1 MVGASKILTVSY
13 GTFSCTLEGFDEPF
27 NTMKAIAE
35 YFRDL
40 AAEDRY
46 FGAEPPTPDAAM
58 LHQIAE
64 REMKR
69 RVEAKIQDNG
79 VHLRATDS
87 DAPALMPGKPK
98 PATMFEEQP
107 ETAPADQVISDSVAE
122 KLARIRSAMLETRAT
137 GEATRPPSSLAP
149 ANLAPPTLKAA
160 LAEAEAAEKAEAEAM
175 SKAEAEAAEI
185 AAAQAFAEAKA
196 ERAAAIAKEEVEK
209 AAAEARAKAEV
220 EAAEIAAALAK
231 AEAEAAEDEAR
242 AKAEVEAAEIAVALA
257 KAEAE
262 KAEAEARATAEVEA
276 AEIAAALAKAEAEKA
291 EAEARAQAEAE
302 AIADAEARA
311 KALAEDEMLVALAGS
326 FEDEDTPASARFD
339 DNFDINVS
347 PFSDDTAEGDD
358 SLMTSLAAAMAEP
371 VAQPAAAEAEPL
383 ILDLEDDLEIEP
395 ETGLADD
402 LDAEFDDISPLKDD
416 ETAAEAPETATV
428 EAATEAEAPAP
439 EVNPTLQRARARV
452 IKIRR
457 ATAAPVIDVTD
468 PTKDASALS
477 PEAEADLMR
486 ELDGVQADTPA
497 QPAPSPE
504 RTGVRMVTPVRPQ
517 RPMSQRSRA
526 EELIAPEDDASV
538 KRLLEQ
544 TNTALEVP
552 ENRRR
557 LSAISHLKAAVAA
570 TVADRKS
577 GGDTGPTEEMRMNP
591 YRNDLERAVRAR
603 PATSAQPNVE
613 RASPL
618 MLVSEQRIDT
628 PRAQPVGMPNH
639 LTSVRPRR
647 VSGDALAINID
658 DLDEDDLELDALDA
672 SEQRN
677 IFGAATSFADYAERL
692 GAVSLPE
699 LLEAAAA
706 YAAHVEGQPDV
717 SRPQMLGHVMSV
729 QPELEQDR
737 EAMLRSFGAL
747 LREGRIEKVRRGHFM
762 LSEASP
768 LHAEARKAAD
778 D

>member
-87 DAPALMPGKPK
+87 DVPALMPAKAK
-98 PATMFEEQP
+98 PAAMFDEQP
-107 ETAPADQVISDSVAE
+107 EAAPADQVISDSVAE

-137 GEATRPPSSLAP
+137 GEATRPPANPAP
-149 ANLAPPTLKAA
+149 LKAA
-160 LAEAEAAEKAEAEAM
+160 LADAEAAEKAEADALA
-175 SKAEAEAAEI
+175 KAEVEAAEI
-185 AAAQAFAEAKA
+185 AAAQAFAEAEA
-196 ERAAAIAKEEVEK
+196 ENAAAM
-209 AAAEARAKAEV
+209 
-220 EAAEIAAALAK
+220 AK
-231 AEAEAAEDEAR
+231 AEAE
-242 AKAEVEAAEIAVALA
+242 
-257 KAEAE
+257 AEAE
-262 KAEAEARATAEVEA
+262 KAEAEA

-291 EAEARAQAEAE
+291 EAEAREKAEVEAAEIAAAQAKAEAEKAEAEARAQAEADALAE
-302 AIADAEARA
+302 AEARA

-326 FEDEDTPASARFD
+326 FDDEDTPVSARFED
-339 DNFDINVS
+339 DFDITLT
-347 PFSDDTAEGDD
+347 PISDDTAEGDD
-358 SLMTSLAAAMAEP
+358 SLMTSLAAALAEP
-371 VAQPAAAEAEPL
+371 VAQPADAEAEPL
-383 ILDLEDDLEIEP
+383 ILDLDPENDLEIEP
-395 ETGLADD
+395 ESKLADD
-402 LDAEFDDISPLKDD
+402 LDAEFEDISPLKDAQ
-416 ETAAEAPETATV
+416 TAAEAPETAEP
-428 EAATEAEAPAP
+428 EASEAEAEPKTAP

-457 ATAAPVIDVTD
+457 ATAAVIEVAI
-468 PTKDASALS
+468 PAEDASALS

-486 ELDGVQADTPA
+486 ELDALQEDTPA
-497 QPAPSPE
+497 QPAPSPD

-517 RPMSQRSRA
+517 RPVSARRRA
-526 EELIAPEDDASV
+526 DDLTAPEDDASV

-570 TVADRKS
+570 TVAERKS

-603 PATSAQPNVE
+603 PATEPQPGVE

-639 LTSVRPRR
+639 LTAVHPRR
-647 VSGDALAINID
+647 VSGDALAINTD

-672 SEQRN
+672 SDQRN
-677 IFGAATSFADYAERL
+677 IFGAETSFADYAERL

-706 YAAHVEGQPDV
+706 YAAHVEGQSDV
-717 SRPQMLGHVMSV
+717 SRPHMLGHVMSV

-778 D
+778 G